1 MGTVS
6 PAPGPGLDPALVA
19 LGADARVEAWVAGWP
34 ANASD
39 RPLGR
44 VVRLDVEACVVG
56 TANGA
61 VRARVRG
68 KIRKSGG
75 VVAGDWV
82 RLDGGARDEWSIED
96 LAPRWTWIARRDPRG
111 LTQVLAANVDLV
123 FVAAPADRMSLSRVE
138 REVAIAWDGGAT
150 PVVLLTKADLDD
162 SDAVNRLRERL
173 VGVDVLRISSLVGEG
188 VDLVRALL
196 QPSRTAVLLGPSGA
210 GKSTLVNAL
219 LGYDAAATGTVRE
232 GDHRGRHVTTS
243 REIHLVPTGGV
254 LVDTPG
260 LRSLSLAPDHGGV
273 AAAFPDIED
282 LAADCKFGDCG
293 HSNEPGCAVREAVEA
308 GELDAERFANY
319 LKLQSDLDVETRR
332 DDPAAAREA
341 KAAAR
346 TQSRAI
352 KRFKKDRGH

>member
-1 MGTVS
+1 MGIV
-6 PAPGPGLDPALVA
+6 DPTLLG
-19 LGADARVEAWVAGWP
+19 LGADARVEKWVASWP
-34 ANASD
+34 ANASG

-56 TANGA
+56 TASGS

-68 KIRKSGG
+68 KIRRSGG

-82 RLDGGARDEWSIED
+82 RLDGAARDECSIED

-162 SDAVNRLRERL
+162 SEAGERLRERL
-173 VGVDVLRISSLVGEG
+173 VGVEVLRVSSLVGDG
-188 VDLVRALL
+188 VDQVRALL

-232 GDHRGRHVTTS
+232 GDFRGRHVTTS

-282 LAADCKFGDCG
+282 LAAECRFGDCG
-293 HSNEPGCAVREAVEA
+293 HTNEPGCAVRAAVDA
-308 GELDAERFANY
+308 GDLDPARFANY
-319 LKLQSDLDVETRR
+319 LALQSDLEVETRR

-341 KAAAR
+341 RTAAR
-346 TQSRAI
+346 VQQRAS
-352 KRFKKDRGH
+352 KKFKKDRGH

>member
-1 MGTVS
+1 MGT
-6 PAPGPGLDPALVA
+6 APGLDPALVR
-19 LGADARVEAWVAGWP
+19 LGADARVEAWVASWP

-68 KIRKSGG
+68 KIRRSGG

-82 RLDGGARDEWSIED
+82 RLDGAEELSIED

-162 SDAVNRLRERL
+162 SDAVNQLRDRL
-173 VGVDVLRISSLVGEG
+173 VGVDVVRVSSLVGDG

-243 REIHLVPTGGV
+243 REIHLVQTGGV

-293 HSNEPGCAVREAVEA
+293 HSNEPGCAVLAAVDA
-308 GELDAERFANY
+308 GDLDPARFANY
-319 LKLQSDLDVETRR
+319 LALQSDLEVETRR
-332 DDPAAAREA
+332 DDRAAAREA
-341 KAAAR
+341 RTAAR
-346 TQSRAI
+346 VQQRAY
-352 KRFKKDRGH
+352 KKFKKDRGH

>member
-1 MGTVS
+1 MADS
-6 PAPGPGLDPALVA
+6 GPVLDPALVA
-19 LGADARVEAWVAGWP
+19 LGADARVEEWVSSWP
-34 ANASD
+34 AAASG
-39 RPLGR
+39 RALGR
-44 VVRLDVEACVVG
+44 VVRLDVEASVVG

-68 KIRKSGG
+68 NIRKGG
-75 VVAGDWV
+75 GIVAGDWV
-82 RLDGGARDEWSIED
+82 RLDGAAEPSIEA

-123 FVAAPADRMSLSRVE
+123 FVAAPADRMSLARVE

-162 SDAVNRLRERL
+162 SGAHEQLRERL
-173 VGVDVLRISSLVGEG
+173 VGVDVHPVSSLRGDG
-188 VDLVRALL
+188 VDLVRVLL

-219 LGYDAAATGTVRE
+219 LGYDAAATGIVRE
-232 GDHRGRHVTTS
+232 RDHRGRHVTTS

-282 LAADCKFGDCG
+282 LAADCRFADCG
-293 HSNEPGCAVREAVEA
+293 HSNEPGCAVRAAVDA
-308 GELDAERFANY
+308 GELDAARFANY
-319 LKLQSDLDVETRR
+319 LALRSDLEVEVRR

-341 KAAAR
+341 RAAAR
-346 TQSRAI
+346 VQQRAF
-352 KRFKKDRGH
+352 KKFKKDRGH